1 MAKSGDIHKRQISQ
15 IRWHCLMSS
24 GLCFTR
30 VLCRVFEEQKLPR
43 PPPPPPKKYI
53 YIVII
58 TVHKQL
64 YRKNHSD
71 ATTRSVHMN

>member
-30 VLCRVFEEQKLPR
+30 VICRVFE
-43 PPPPPPKKYI
+43 
-53 YIVII
+53 V
-58 TVHKQL
+58 
-64 YRKNHSD
+64 
-71 ATTRSVHMN
+71 